1 MSNTPFSISEALKFG
16 WNSLKQNFW
25 FFVLI
30 MVIAAV
36 VSRSPAILVNKE
48 NTGIAAGMVGLIAIL
63 LQLLVNLGLNKI
75 ALMLHSGAKPT
86 WKELFIQYPLL
97 LKYLGA
103 SIIYGVAVAIGLVLL
118 VVPGIYLAIK
128 YAFFGFV
135 MVDKNTGIM
144 ESLKTSAK
152 MTDGVKWELL
162 GFGVV
167 MCIINI
173 LGALALMIGLFI
185 TVPITLMA
193 SVYVYRKLEGRMN
206 QATIVT
212 ATTVAPPAPPIAPT
226 PAV

>member
-1 MSNTPFSISEALKFG
+1 MSNTPFSITEALKFG
-16 WNSLKQNFW
+16 WNTLKQNFW

-48 NTGIAAGMVGLIAIL
+48 SAGIAAGLVGLIAML
-63 LQLLVNLGLNKI
+63 LQLLFNLGLNKI
-75 ALMLHSGAKPT
+75 ALMLHDGAKPT
-86 WKELFIQYPLL
+86 WKELFMQYPLL

-118 VVPGIYLAIK
+118 IVPGVYLAIK

-135 MVDKNTGIM
+135 MVDKKTSIM
-144 ESLKTSAK
+144 DSLKTSAK
-152 MTDGVKWELL
+152 LTEGMKWELL

-167 MCIINI
+167 MCVINI
-173 LGALALMIGLFI
+173 LGALALVIGLLI

-193 SVYVYRKLEGRMN
+193 SVYVYRKLEARLN
-206 QATIVT
+206 Q
-212 ATTVAPPAPPIAPT
+212 TVVASAAPAT
-226 PAV
+226 PA